1 MASKENNSDEI
12 VKNDE
17 TITISEFIE
26 QQNYL
31 EREAREVLPWSFD
44 QCTYSKGYIRQPV
57 YACKTCKPANEKLE
71 NGGICYSCSMSCHYD
86 HELVELFNKRN
97 FRCDCGTTRLGNKPC
112 KLEKKSHD
120 ALNEFNFYNHN
131 FQGRFCW
138 CKIDYDPEKEEK
150 NMFQLP
156 DLENFDEYICHTC
169 TSKYTFLK
177 LYKNSP
183 MFIPGEYKKKLDD
196 KSDKEEKSIVT
207 DNDDAIEDNKP
218 DDSDKL
224 TCKLE
229 KWNNTVV
236 NVINGAGD
244 SQVEIDLFCKQ
255 NWRDELCRCSK
266 CVNIYKQYNIEYI
279 LQEEET
285 YEPPKDDDES
295 QTSIFES
302 GMKILNQMD
311 RVSAIEG
318 AIAFSKL
325 K

>member
-207 DNDDAIEDNKP
+207 DNDDAIDDNKP

-229 KWNNTVV
+229 KWNNAVV

-244 SQVEIDLFCKQ
+244 SQCM
-255 NWRDELCRCSK
+255 
-266 CVNIYKQYNIEYI
+266 NIYKQYNIEYI